1 MTIRLRLAAAALL
14 AGLGLLV
21 AGAAATPAGAHE
33 GKAVITIE
41 QVHPAGTSVH
51 YIVRVTWENDGHP
64 AVDATV
70 TATGVVAS
78 GEQLTP
84 VTLDQV
90 DDDGRYAGA
99 VEYPGPGTYTVR
111 ITSIDPTGTA
121 EQSETVTASPSTQP
135 SDVSAPSEVTTGTAP
150 EAGDSGFAPEDDGTG
165 ASDEGG
171 ADEQAAAGGDGDDG
185 MPIWLIAAAAVVA
198 IGGAVTGVGV
208 IRRYRGPGGPG
219 GPGGSG
225 GADGGDGG
233 DGVDGGD
240 GGEGDPRVE
249 AGSAGT
255 DRP

>member
-1 MTIRLRLAAAALL
+1 MTTRLRLAAAALL
-14 AGLGLLV
+14 VGVVLLV
-21 AGAAATPAGAHE
+21 AGAATPAGAHE
-33 GKAVITIE
+33 GDAVVTIE

-64 AVDATV
+64 AADATV

-84 VTLDQV
+84 VTLDPV

-135 SDVSAPSEVTTGTAP
+135 SDVTAPSEVTTGSA
-150 EAGDSGFAPEDDGTG
+150 EAGDGGFAPEEDGTG
-165 ASDEGG
+165 ASDDGG
-171 ADEQAAAGGDGDDG
+171 ADEQAASGGDAGGDG
-185 MPIWLIAAAAVVA
+185 MPAWLIAAAAVVV
-198 IGGAVTGVGV
+198 IGGAVTAVGV
-208 IRRYRGPGGPG
+208 IRRYRGPAGPAGPG

-225 GADGGDGG
+225 DGDGG
-233 DGVDGGD
+233 DD

-249 AGSAGT
+249 AGSSGT
-255 DRP
+255 DRT